1 MASLM
6 QLLVIF
12 LKTPTI
18 FSLFFYSSPPPPPIS
33 FFLLLL
39 LQIWYLFK
47 ECFVHILVQISPVVV
62 AAQRAYRKDQ
72 QVYSSGELNSY
83 WQNYLKGILHHSAFN
98 NICPSEAK
106 TVNCV
111 GTSLTILLSII
122 FLTTKSKQV
131 KCLSPNLL

>member
-12 LKTPTI
+12 LKTPPY
-18 FSLFFYSSPPPPPIS
+18 FHFFFIRHHPPPPIS
-33 FFLLLL
+33 FFLL

-47 ECFVHILVQISPVVV
+47 ECFVNILVQISPVVV

-83 WQNYLKGILHHSAFN
+83 WQNYLMGILHHSAFN

>member
-18 FSLFFYSSPPPPPIS
+18 FLLFFIRHHPPIS
-33 FFLLLL
+33 FFLL